1 MLRRSFGETL
11 VTPFR
16 VEPPPATAQSLHRT
30 SEKKT
35 QQGKFSLEISTEIPE
50 HASCDDLD
58 WSAIIL
64 QCQSLKEKPY
74 HCSQTFCIS
83 SAPDHDIQIEVIN
96 IQAIA
101 NSPCRG
107 RLGCTVP
114 GRRRCGSVTPGPGC
128 ILRLPVQLLV
138 LLEDPRRD
146 HRLSLRDTGPARHGR
161 RTA

>member
-114 GRRRCGSVTPGPGC
+114 GRRAPLWISDAGPG
-128 ILRLPVQLLV
+128 LHTKAAGTTSGVA
-138 LLEDPRRD
+138 RRSAT
-146 HRLSLRDTGPARHGR
+146 RPQA
-161 RTA
+161 